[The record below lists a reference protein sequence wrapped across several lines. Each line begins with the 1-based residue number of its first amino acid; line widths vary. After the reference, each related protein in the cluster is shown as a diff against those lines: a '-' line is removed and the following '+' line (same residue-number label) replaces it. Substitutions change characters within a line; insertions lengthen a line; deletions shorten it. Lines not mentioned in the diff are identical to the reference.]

1 MRILWLHQY
10 FATPAGW
17 GSVRTYEFGRRFV
30 AAGHAVDVLCC
41 AAYDPSLEGRG
52 VVETAGMRVHVSR
65 THYRPQMGFLARVGS
80 FLAFAGF
87 AIGQVLRRGREY
99 DLIIA
104 SSSPLTMAIP
114 ALLARWVHGT
124 PFVFEVIDVW
134 PDAAIEAGVLRNPLL
149 RWMAFRLESCAY
161 RHASRIV
168 TCSPGMTERI
178 LRKGE
183 DRATGW
189 RSHIFGTLWER
200 HPVARKNKVITIPN
214 CCDLDVFRPDS
225 ARRTAV
231 RAALGV
237 RDDQFVVL
245 YTGAMG
251 RSNAVDDIVQA
262 AEQLAGD
269 AQFVWWFAG
278 DGAEEGK
285 LRQVAAGRVF
295 GSLPRERVVDLCQ
308 AADAVLVTFMH
319 APQFQENS
327 PNKLFDAIAAGLPVI
342 FNRST
347 WLETEIEQYECG
359 FVCTGGKPGPGARPG
374 STTGRR
380 EKHTPEASQSSALQM
395 DISQEAGMEGRVPAS
410 PFAHAMAARLR
421 QLADDPVLRAR
432 MGAGARRLAEERF
445 PRDKLAEQYLEVCRE
460 STHEIRERECNFF
473 A

>member
-41 AAYDPSLEGRG
+41 AAYDPSLAGRG
-52 VVETAGMRVHVSR
+52 VVEIAGMRVHVSR
-65 THYRPQMGFLARVGS
+65 TRYRPQMGFLARVGS
-80 FLAFAGF
+80 FLSFACF
-87 AIGQVLRRGREY
+87 AMGHVLRWGRKY

-114 ALLARWVHGT
+114 ALLARWIHGT

-149 RWMAFRLESCAY
+149 RWLAFRLEASAY

-178 LRKGE
+178 VRKGG

-189 RSHIFGTLWER
+189 RSHKYKHAHELWER
-200 HPVARKNKVITIPN
+200 HPVARGDKISTISN
-214 CCDLDVFRPDS
+214 SCDLDVFRPDPV
-225 ARRTAV
+225 RRAAV

-237 RDDQFVVL
+237 RDEQFVVL
-245 YTGAMG
+245 YTGALG
-251 RSNAVDDIVQA
+251 RSNAVDDLVQA

-269 AQFVWWFAG
+269 ARFVWWFAG
-278 DGAEEGK
+278 DGAEAGK

-295 GSLPRERVVDLCQ
+295 GPLPRERVVELCQ
-308 AADAVLVTFMH
+308 AADAALVTFLH
-319 APQFQENS
+319 APLFYENS
-327 PNKLFDAIAAGLPVI
+327 PNKFFDAIAAGLPVI

-347 WLETEIEQYECG
+347 WLEKDIAQYECG
-359 FVCTGGKPGPGARPG
+359 FVCNCNP
-374 STTGRR
+374 
-380 EKHTPEASQSSALQM
+380 
-395 DISQEAGMEGRVPAS
+395 MEGRAPAS
-410 PFAHAMAARLR
+410 PSAREMAARLR
-421 QLADDPVLRAR
+421 QLADDPALRAR
-432 MGAGARRLAEERF
+432 MGAGARRLAEECF
-445 PRDKLAEQYLEVCRE
+445 SRDKLAEKYIETLRAVLV
-460 STHEIRERECNFF
+460 
-473 A
+473 